1 MNFEFEKQLTM
12 SYEEQLAYLKQKYGP
27 AKENY
32 FLTINCDRKS
42 TRIGRGNE
50 SLFCHHDYEYDP
62 ENPLVNDLSKPEIA
76 RQFTY
81 KYQEAQNLTY
91 CNWLEHLILHCKIN
105 VLRQKQLNGF
115 ISDGVL
121 NYFIPEL
128 NDFYR
133 YRIKNPP
140 TWKQI
145 AFSLIED
152 NYDDYCKIIENWFS
166 ELGMN
171 YSNKWKELTTRK

>member
-1 MNFEFEKQLTM
+1 MNLEFEKQLTM
-12 SYEEQLAYLKQKYGP
+12 SYEEQLTYLKQKYGP

-32 FLTINCDRKS
+32 FLTVNCDRKS

-50 SLFCHHDYEYDP
+50 GLFCHHDYEYDP
-62 ENPLVNDLSKPEIA
+62 QNPLTSDLSKPEIA

-105 VLRQKQLNGF
+105 VLRQKQLNRF

-140 TWKQI
+140 AWKQI

-171 YSNKWKELTTRK
+171 YSNKWKELTTLK

>member
-1 MNFEFEKQLTM
+1 MNLEFEKQLTM
-12 SYEEQLAYLKQKYGP
+12 SYEEQLTYLKQKYGP

-32 FLTINCDRKS
+32 FLTVNCDQKS
-42 TRIGRGNE
+42 IRIGRGNE
-50 SLFCHHDYEYDP
+50 GLFCHHDYEYDP
-62 ENPLVNDLSKPEIA
+62 ENPLVSDLSKPEIA

-105 VLRQKQLNGF
+105 VLRQKQLNRF

-140 TWKQI
+140 AWKQT

-166 ELGMN
+166 DLEMN
-171 YSNKWKELTTRK
+171 YSNKWKELTTLK

>member
-1 MNFEFEKQLTM
+1 M
-12 SYEEQLAYLKQKYGP
+12 
-27 AKENY
+27 
-32 FLTINCDRKS
+32 
-42 TRIGRGNE
+42 
-50 SLFCHHDYEYDP
+50 
-62 ENPLVNDLSKPEIA
+62 A

-91 CNWLEHLILHCKIN
+91 CNWLEHFILHCKIN
-105 VLRQKQLNGF
+105 ALRQKQLNRF
-115 ISDGVL
+115 IVDGVL

-128 NDFYR
+128 NDLYR
-133 YRIKNPP
+133 YRIKNLP

-171 YSNKWKELTTRK
+171 YSNKWKELTTLK